1 MKNLADYISEND
13 DVFMGSSTMKDNDTS
28 KYEDV
33 NESQST
39 KCELEQYIN
48 EQKINEEMNHL
59 TVSVDKMKERM
70 EEIISSTGVIVD
82 NISQLSATSEE
93 IAASSEDGNKNAQDS
108 VERLKECS
116 EVLDKIYQLSQ
127 KLSLN

>member
-13 DVFMGSSTMKDNDTS
+13 DVLMSSSKMKDNYTS

-48 EQKINEEMNHL
+48 EQKINEEMNY
-59 TVSVDKMKERM
+59 
-70 EEIISSTGVIVD
+70 
-82 NISQLSATSEE
+82 NIFLAR
-93 IAASSEDGNKNAQDS
+93 NY
-108 VERLKECS
+108 R
-116 EVLDKIYQLSQ
+116 IY
-127 KLSLN
+127 

>member
-13 DVFMGSSTMKDNDTS
+13 DLMNSSLTKDNYTS

-48 EQKINEEMNHL
+48 EQKINEEMNY
-59 TVSVDKMKERM
+59 
-70 EEIISSTGVIVD
+70 
-82 NISQLSATSEE
+82 
-93 IAASSEDGNKNAQDS
+93 
-108 VERLKECS
+108 
-116 EVLDKIYQLSQ
+116 KIFLARNYRVY
-127 KLSLN
+127 

>member
-13 DVFMGSSTMKDNDTS
+13 DLMNSSTMKDNYTS

-48 EQKINEEMNHL
+48 EQKINEEMNY
-59 TVSVDKMKERM
+59 
-70 EEIISSTGVIVD
+70 
-82 NISQLSATSEE
+82 
-93 IAASSEDGNKNAQDS
+93 
-108 VERLKECS
+108 
-116 EVLDKIYQLSQ
+116 KIFLARNYRVY
-127 KLSLN
+127 

>member
-13 DVFMGSSTMKDNDTS
+13 DLMNSSLNKDYNTS

-48 EQKINEEMNHL
+48 EQKINEEMNY
-59 TVSVDKMKERM
+59 
-70 EEIISSTGVIVD
+70 
-82 NISQLSATSEE
+82 NIFLAR
-93 IAASSEDGNKNAQDS
+93 NY
-108 VERLKECS
+108 R
-116 EVLDKIYQLSQ
+116 IY
-127 KLSLN
+127 